1 MGQPW
6 FSCIMSS
13 RSHKAVLKFFGCA
26 LFSSKGS
33 SKKESVLKYIQITGR
48 ILIHAAVYWNTQTY
62 LLEAHLGP

>member
-6 FSCIMSS
+6 FSWIMSS

-26 LFSSKGS
+26 LFSSKVS

-48 ILIHAAVYWNTQTY
+48 ILTHAVYWNTQTY